1 MWCLE
6 MFLLRLYF
14 SRRTWHI
21 SPFLSASRQWP
32 GSGPTSAAST
42 TKLKSRRNSCPSSPT
57 PSGASSSENWG
68 QVNRKQTFHIHNRF
82 TFPFDESAVI
92 GYLLGLDIFAAH
104 PDIHSA
110 GVPSAAWNEEESDSS
125 AAEEQEDHPWHHH
138 PVLQV
143 SYCFS
148 TVFFF
153 LLSFLSHSCSEIHL
167 VLPPRC
173 SAFGLDHSSVINQY
187 ITTLLLQ
194 EESEDVAGDLGAEQ
208 EEAEPLGHADAL
220 ERVLQLLPSLHSS
233 RELTD
238 SLCAAI
244 SKVSTL
250 EGKPDNAR

>member
-1 MWCLE
+1 MLLIQISIQPVFRQQPE
-6 MFLLRLYF
+6 MKRNLIPVL
-14 SRRTWHI
+14 
-21 SPFLSASRQWP
+21 
-32 GSGPTSAAST
+32 
-42 TKLKSRRNSCPSSPT
+42 LKSRRIT
-57 PSGASSSENWG
+57 
-68 QVNRKQTFHIHNRF
+68 
-82 TFPFDESAVI
+82 
-92 GYLLGLDIFAAH
+92 
-104 PDIHSA
+104 PDIITQYCRSA
-110 GVPSAAWNEEESDSS
+110 TAF
-125 AAEEQEDHPWHHH
+125 
-138 PVLQV
+138 LL
-143 SYCFS
+143 
-148 TVFFF
+148 FFF
-153 LLSFLSHSCSEIHL
+153 FFSFLSHSCSEIHL
-167 VLPPRC
+167 VLPPCC